1 MSRKRLALVSGSFLF
16 LALAS
21 GVWAG
26 LIASIGIGNLGTV
39 KGVGLTADPD
49 TLNWAKL
56 DPNDS
61 KTLTVLLT
69 STSNIAI
76 TLNMT
81 VSGLPSYLS
90 LSWNRETYRLLP
102 GQTVESSFTLTADNA
117 PQGSSFN
124 FDIVVT
130 GVEA

>member
-1 MSRKRLALVSGSFLF
+1 MSRKRLALISGCFLS
-16 LALAS
+16 LCLTG

-26 LIASIGIGNLGTV
+26 LIASVGIGNLGTV

-49 TLNWAKL
+49 TLNWGKL
-56 DPNDS
+56 SPNDS

-76 TLNMT
+76 RLNMT

-90 LSWNRETYRLLP
+90 LTWNREAYQLAP
-102 GQTVESSFTLTADNA
+102 GQSVDASFTLTASNA
-117 PQGSSFN
+117 PQGTSFS
-124 FDIVVT
+124 FDIIVT
-130 GVEA
+130 GMEA